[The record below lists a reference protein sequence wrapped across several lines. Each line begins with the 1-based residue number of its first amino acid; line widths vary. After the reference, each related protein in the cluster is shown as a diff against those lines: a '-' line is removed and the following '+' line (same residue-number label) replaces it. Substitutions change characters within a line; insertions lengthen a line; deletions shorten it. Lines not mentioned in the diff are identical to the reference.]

1 MHLFKGIV
9 LYYIHM
15 QAKWKECY
23 SERIRNHQYTF
34 YKKEHS
40 KLVKKLRKLISSA
53 VYNWSYTKFGRKR

>member
-1 MHLFKGIV
+1 MHLFKGII

-40 KLVKKLRKLISSA
+40 KLVK
-53 VYNWSYTKFGRKR
+53 N